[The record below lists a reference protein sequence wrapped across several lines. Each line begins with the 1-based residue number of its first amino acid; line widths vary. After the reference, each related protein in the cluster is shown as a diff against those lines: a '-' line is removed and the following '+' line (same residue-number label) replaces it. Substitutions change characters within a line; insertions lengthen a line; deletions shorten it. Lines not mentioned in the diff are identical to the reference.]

1 MFFSRNTDVKPQANP
16 ELSKLQSL
24 VNSIEKHLA
33 TISFTPDGKVISANS
48 HFLNAMGYTLDE
60 IVGQHHGIFCHA
72 DYRNSSEYQ
81 EFWRQLRDSKKQN
94 GLVSRRKKNGDN
106 IWLEAT
112 YFPVTD
118 QDGKLSHFYK
128 IASDVTTEHD
138 ELMTLRSISKAL
150 DHSMARIEFTPSGE
164 ILTANTNFLKTMGYD
179 LNSIVGKHHR
189 MFCDETFYQQNPHF
203 WAGLASGKMLSG
215 LYERKT
221 AKGTTIWLE
230 ATYNPIFDG
239 NGKVVKIVKFA
250 ADTTKRELRNK
261 AVVQAAEMAFTT
273 AEETAKIAVSGKKLL
288 EESVKDSTAIV
299 EQVGQTNELFS
310 RLNEQSKKI
319 VTIVS
324 TIGSIA
330 DQTNLLALNAAIEA
344 ARAGDQGRGFAVV
357 ADEVRQLAS
366 RTSKSTIEIEKVVK
380 DNETLSMTV
389 TDHMTKVKTNITTIN
404 EQITHV
410 SSVISEIH
418 AGALN
423 VSKTVSKLL

>member
-1 MFFSRNTDVKPQANP
+1 MFFRKTKSHRNQPNP
-16 ELSKLQSL
+16 ELLILQSL
-24 VNSIEKHLA
+24 VSSIEKHVA
-33 TISFTPDGKVISANS
+33 TISFSPDGKVISANT
-48 HFLNAMGYTLDE
+48 HFLDAMGYRLDE
-60 IVGQHHGIFCHA
+60 IIGKHHSLFCHS
-72 DYRNSSEYQ
+72 DYSKTSQYQ
-81 EFWRQLRDSKKQN
+81 EFWRQLNAKKQQK
-94 GLVSRRKKNGDN
+94 GVVARRKKNGDN

-118 QDGKLSHFYK
+118 HEGKLSHFYK
-128 IASDVTTEHD
+128 IASDVSKEYD
-138 ELMTLRSISKAL
+138 ELMTLRSIRKAL

-164 ILTANTNFLKTMGYD
+164 ILTANANFLSTMGYN
-179 LNSIVGKHHR
+179 LNNIEGKHHR
-189 MFCDETFYQQNPHF
+189 IFCSDEFYRQNPDF

-221 AKGTTIWLE
+221 AKGKPIWLE
-230 ATYNPIFDG
+230 ASYNPIFDG
-239 NGKVVKIVKFA
+239 NGKVVKIIKFA
-250 ADTTKRELRNK
+250 SDTTKRELRNK

-273 AEETAKIAVSGKKLL
+273 AEKTAQIAVSGKQLL
-288 EESVKDSTAIV
+288 EKSVKNSTAIV
-299 EQVGQTNELFS
+299 EQVNQTNELFS
-310 RLNEQSKKI
+310 RLNEQSKNI

-380 DNETLSMTV
+380 DNENLSLIV
-389 TDHMTKVKTNITTIN
+389 TDHMSKVKTNISANN
-404 EQITHV
+404 EQIADV

-423 VSKTVSKLL
+423 VSKTVSQLL

>member
-1 MFFSRNTDVKPQANP
+1 MFFSKNTQATSQIHP
-16 ELSKLQSL
+16 ELSKLQCL
-24 VNSIEKHLA
+24 VNSVEKHVA
-33 TISFTPDGKVISANS
+33 TISFNPDGTVISANTL
-48 HFLNAMGYTLDE
+48 FLDTMGYSLDE
-60 IVGQHHGIFCHA
+60 IAGRHHSIFCHSE
-72 DYRNSSEYQ
+72 YSKSSQYQ
-81 EFWRQLRDSKKQN
+81 EFWRQLNNKVQQN
-94 GLVSRRKKNGDN
+94 GVVSRKKKNGNN

-118 QDGKLSHFYK
+118 QDGKLKYIYK
-128 IASDVTTEHD
+128 IASDVTQEHD
-138 ELMTLRSISKAL
+138 ELMTLRSISNAL
-150 DHSMARIEFTPSGE
+150 DHSMATIEFTPTGE
-164 ILTANTNFLKTMGYD
+164 ILTANANFLKTMGYNLKD
-179 LNSIVGKHHR
+179 IVGKHHR
-189 MFCDETFYQQNPHF
+189 MFCHDDFYTQKPHF
-203 WAGLASGKMLSG
+203 WADLASGKMLSG

-221 AKGTTIWLE
+221 AKGTSIWLE

-239 NGKVVKIVKFA
+239 NGKVIKIIKFA

-261 AVVQAAEMAFTT
+261 AVVQAADMAFTT
-273 AEETAKIAVSGKKLL
+273 AEETAQIAVSGKKLL
-288 EESVKDSTAIV
+288 EQSVTDSTAIV
-299 EQVGQTNELFS
+299 EQVNQTNELFS

-380 DNETLSMTV
+380 DNETLSLTV

-418 AGALN
+418 SGAVN
-423 VSKTVSKLL
+423 VSKTVSQLL